1 MQPEKIYEIGLKV
14 IPPSDFK
21 IINDL
26 ALTYFKIQRYHRFI
40 DTETAL
46 NKTAHVCILQ
56 IGFRW
61 QYQKG

>member
-1 MQPEKIYEIGLKV
+1 MQPEKIDEIGINV

-26 ALTYFKIQRYHRFI
+26 ALTYFKIQRHHRVI
-40 DTETAL
+40 DTETVL
-46 NKTAHVCILQ
+46 NKKAHVLIL
-56 IGFRW
+56 

>member
-1 MQPEKIYEIGLKV
+1 MQSEKIDEIDLKV

-26 ALTYFKIQRYHRFI
+26 ALTYFKIQRHHRSV

-46 NKTAHVCILQ
+46 NKKAHVCILQ
-56 IGFRW
+56 
-61 QYQKG
+61 YQKG